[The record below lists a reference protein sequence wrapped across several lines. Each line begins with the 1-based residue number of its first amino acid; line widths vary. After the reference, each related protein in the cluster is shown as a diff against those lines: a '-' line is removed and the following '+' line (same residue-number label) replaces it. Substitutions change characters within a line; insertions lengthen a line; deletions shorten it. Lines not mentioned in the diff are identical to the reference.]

1 MADEEL
7 SIAENEEPNPSL
19 EVENDQTDDEIV
31 SLDDFDLDDDVQ
43 DQEEPADEI
52 EDDEEP
58 EAEPSEYA
66 VVEIEGQEY
75 EVPNALKDGYLR
87 QADYTRKTQEIAETR
102 RELERREEALVQ
114 QTQVSEEELRDRVTV
129 MNLKETLEKYE
140 KVDWDQAEQEDPAGA
155 QKHYRNFQKLKEQHN
170 EAMKRLGERNSERTE
185 IAEQETATRLQQTI
199 EFAKNNIEGWTE
211 EIDTKI
217 GAFAVDELGFEPE
230 ELKSAY
236 NPQVYNALYLA
247 WIGHQSLQNQAKAKP
262 TPRVSAKPLKRVSAK
277 SASTVKKSYD
287 DMSMEEFAKAR
298 EGK

>member
-31 SLDDFDLDDDVQ
+31 SLDDFDLDDDAQ
-43 DQEEPADEI
+43 DLEEQSDGI
-52 EDDEEP
+52 EDGEEP
-58 EAEPSEYA
+58 EAESSEYA

-102 RELERREEALVQ
+102 RELEQREELLLQ

-129 MNLKETLEKYE
+129 MNLQETLDKYE
-140 KVDWDQAEQEDPAGA
+140 KVDWDQAEQEDPAVA

-170 EAMKRLGERNSERTE
+170 EAVKRLGERNSERTE
-185 IAEQETATRLQQTI
+185 IAEQETVTRLQQTI
-199 EFAKNNIEGWTE
+199 EFAKNNIEGWTD
-211 EIDTKI
+211 EIDIKVGT
-217 GAFAVDELGFEPE
+217 FAVDELGFEPE
-230 ELKSAY
+230 ELKAAY
-236 NPQVYNALYLA
+236 TPQVYNAIYLA
-247 WIGHQSLQNQAKAKP
+247 WVGHQSLQNQAKAKP

-287 DMSMEEFAKAR
+287 DMTMDEFAKAR